1 MKQYLIGIDNGGSTT
16 KAAVFDLKGREIIS
30 AGRRIP
36 LIEPCAGWV
45 ERDLNEVWKTNAEL
59 IKEVIHKA
67 GIDPQEIAGLGL
79 TGYGN
84 GICLVDRDGN
94 PVYNGI
100 VSSDNRAADLCERLV
115 ENGVQDQVYHLTY
128 QEFWPAQTAMLMV
141 WLKENCPDILEKTD
155 CILSIK
161 DFIRMKLT
169 GRRCYELT
177 EMTCTGLMN
186 IHTHEFDDVI
196 FRALGLEDCRSKMP
210 EYTGVTEI
218 SGTVTEEAAAQTG
231 LAPGTPVAG
240 SCYDV
245 NACAMA
251 SGILDDDTLCM
262 IAGTWSINEVLSKE
276 LVDGANSIAE
286 SYKPGYYIMEESSP
300 TSAGNFEW
308 FIEKLMEPERKG
320 TDKSVFYGECNKMAE
335 EIRPEESNVVFV
347 PYLFASATNPDAK
360 AAFFNLE
367 SYHGR
372 EHMVRA
378 VYEGVAFSAMLH
390 VNRLIE
396 SGRHFSRAKLSG
408 GITRSEV
415 WAQIFCD
422 MLQMPLEV
430 SEAMEPGALGA
441 AMCAAVA
448 GGAYRDVDEAVEHM
462 VHMKKT
468 YYPDPEKGAV
478 YEKKF
483 ETYKRALKA
492 LDFFCGGEGTVC

>member
-1 MKQYLIGIDNGGSTT
+1 
-16 KAAVFDLKGREIIS
+16 
-30 AGRRIP
+30 
-36 LIEPCAGWV
+36 
-45 ERDLNEVWKTNAEL
+45 
-59 IKEVIHKA
+59 
-67 GIDPQEIAGLGL
+67 
-79 TGYGN
+79 
-84 GICLVDRDGN
+84 
-94 PVYNGI
+94 
-100 VSSDNRAADLCERLV
+100 
-115 ENGVQDQVYHLTY
+115 
-128 QEFWPAQTAMLMV
+128 MV
-141 WLKENCPDILEKTD
+141 WLMENRPDLLEKTD

-161 DFIRMKLT
+161 DYIRMKLT

-177 EMTCTGLMN
+177 EMTCSGLMN
-186 IHTHEFDDVI
+186 IHTHEFDDRI
-196 FRALGLEDCRSKMP
+196 FRAMGLENCRNKMP
-210 EYTGVTEI
+210 SYTGVTDI
-218 SGTVTEEAAAQTG
+218 SGTVTESAARETG

-245 NACAMA
+245 NACALA

-308 FIEKLMEPERKG
+308 FIEKLMEPDRKG
-320 TDKSVFYGECNKMAE
+320 SDKSVFYDECNKMAG

-390 VNRLIE
+390 VNRLVE
-396 SGRHFSRAKLSG
+396 SGRRFSRAKLSG
-408 GITRSEV
+408 GITRSDV

-430 SEAMEPGALGA
+430 SAAMEPGALGA

-462 VHMKKT
+462 VHMKKI

-492 LDFFCGGEGTVC
+492 LDLFCGGEGTVW

>member
-1 MKQYLIGIDNGGSTT
+1 MGEYLIGIDNGGSTA
-16 KAAVFDLKGREIIS
+16 KAAVFDRNGREIAS

-36 LIEPCAGWV
+36 LIEPQAGWV
-45 ERDLNEVWKTNAEL
+45 ERDLEEVWRVNAEL
-59 IKEVIHKA
+59 IKEVIEKA
-67 GIDPQEIAGLGL
+67 GAAPEEIAGVGL

-84 GICLVDRDGN
+84 GICLVDREGR

-100 VSSDNRAADLCERLV
+100 VSSDNRAAELCERLV
-115 ENGVQDQVYHLTY
+115 EEGVQEKIYHLTY
-128 QEFWPAQTAMLMV
+128 QELWPAQTAVLMV
-141 WLKENCPDILEKTD
+141 WLKENHPELLERTD
-155 CILSIK
+155 CVLSIK
-161 DFIRMKLT
+161 DYIRMKLT
-169 GRRCYELT
+169 GQRCYELT

-186 IHTHEFDDVI
+186 IHTHQFDDCI
-196 FRALGLEDCRSKMP
+196 FEALGLEKYKNKMP
-210 EYTGVTEI
+210 SYTGITDI
-218 SGTVTEEAAAQTG
+218 SGSVTEEAAAETG
-231 LAPGTPVAG
+231 LAAGTPVAG

-245 NACAMA
+245 NACALA
-251 SGILDDDTLCM
+251 SGILDEGTLCM

-276 LVDGANSIAE
+276 LIDGANSIAE

-308 FIEKLMEPERKG
+308 FVEKFLEPDRKG
-320 TDKSVFYGECNKMAE
+320 TDKSVFYDECNKMAE
-335 EIRPEESNVVFV
+335 EIGPCDSNVVFV

-372 EHMVRA
+372 AHMVRA

-390 VNRLIE
+390 VSRLIE
-396 SGRHFSRAKLSG
+396 SGKQFDRAKLSG

-415 WAQIFCD
+415 WSQIFCD

-448 GGAYRDVDEAVEHM
+448 AGMYRDVDDAAAHM

-468 YYPDPEKGAV
+468 YYPNPEYRDV
-478 YEKKF
+478 YAEKYD
-483 ETYKRALKA
+483 TYKRALAA
-492 LDFFCGGEGTVC
+492 LDFFCGGGGEVC